1 MVTALNRKLLRD
13 LRLSWSQALTIA
25 LVVASGVGG
34 YISSLS
40 AVDSLALS
48 RDRYYAEGRFADV
61 FTTLKRAPRSI
72 EDRVRELPGV
82 ADAQATLEQSV
93 RLTLPGIADPIVGH
107 LIGQDIKRPSR
118 MNLVSIRDGRMPQGL
133 TESAGGGALEAV
145 VSVAFAQAREVKL
158 QDRISAL
165 INGKRREL
173 IVVGAALSPEYVF
186 AGRQGMPDMRGF
198 AVLWVDHDALAAAYD
213 MAGAINQIALRVA
226 PGASDQKLVDQ
237 LNRTLEPYG
246 GVSAVTREDQ
256 SSHRML
262 QNELKEQRVL
272 GTVLPAIFLAVAAFL
287 LNVVLSRQI
296 ATQREQIATLKAVG
310 YTNVQIAAHYL
321 KFIGAIVIAGVAGGV
336 VIGNVLGRY
345 YMQIYGAF
353 FTFPVQVYT
362 LGVQLVAIGA
372 VVSIATAIVG
382 ALHAITATLK
392 LAPAEAMRP
401 PAPGRYRLSMVE
413 RAGLA
418 GILTPSMQMIVR
430 NMERRPLRS
439 LLVIGGIAASLAIVV
454 MGNFSRD
461 AMDYIVTTLFT
472 RAYRADVTVAM
483 LEPVQASVQH
493 QLARE
498 PGVLAVE
505 AGRDVPVRFV
515 NGHHTYRGAIQ
526 GFAETQQLRRVI
538 DSTGTLV
545 DIPADGIL
553 LSDRLAQK
561 LGLQIGDQVLVEILT
576 GSRER
581 HMLTL
586 TATVDDMM
594 GLNAYMRR
602 GAINRVL
609 REDDLASQF
618 ELLVERGRETELLA
632 RLNDLPRAGSTF
644 SKATTLRNLEEVS
657 ARNVRIMSTIMTGF
671 ALVIAVGIVYNSA
684 RVVFAERAWELAS
697 LRVLGFTRGEVSALL
712 LGELAI
718 EVLIA
723 LPLGMIMGYG
733 LVRLIIELL
742 KSDQFSFPLVISAST
757 YVFAAVAVVL
767 AGAISA
773 LVVRRRINRLDM
785 VSVLK
790 TRE

>member
-25 LVVASGVGG
+25 LVVASGIGG
-34 YISSLS
+34 FISSLS

-48 RDRYYAEGRFADV
+48 RDRYYTEGRFADV
-61 FTTLKRAPRSI
+61 FTTLKRAPRSV
-72 EDRVRELPGV
+72 EERVRELPGV

-93 RLTLPGIADPIVGH
+93 RLSLPGIADPIVGH
-107 LIGQDIKRPSR
+107 LIGLDAKRPHR
-118 MNLVSIRDGRMPQGL
+118 LNLVSVREGRMPH
-133 TESAGGGALEAV
+133 SATAGSGGALEAV
-145 VSVAFAQAREVKL
+145 VSVAFARARNVQL
-158 QDRISAL
+158 QDRIGAL

-173 IVVGAALSPEYVF
+173 IIVGLALSPEYIF

-198 AVLWVDHDALAAAYD
+198 AVLWVDQDALAAAYD

-226 PGASDQKLVDQ
+226 PGASDQKLADQ
-237 LNRTLEPYG
+237 LNRVLEPYG

-262 QNELKEQRVL
+262 ENELKEQRVL
-272 GTVLPAIFLAVAAFL
+272 GTVLPGIFLAVAAFL

-296 ATQREQIATLKAVG
+296 STQREQIATLKAVG
-310 YTNVQIAAHYL
+310 YTNGQIAAHYL
-321 KFIGAIVIAGVAGGV
+321 KFIGAIVIAGIAGGI

-362 LGVQLVAIGA
+362 LDPQLVALGA
-372 VVSIATAIVG
+372 AVSLVTAVAG
-382 ALHAITATLK
+382 ALHAITATLR

-401 PAPGRYRLSMVE
+401 PAPGRYRQSLVE

-418 GILTPSMQMIVR
+418 GVLTPSMQMIVR

-439 LLVIGGIAASLAIVV
+439 LLAIGGIAASLAIVV

-461 AMDYIVTTLFT
+461 AIDYIVATLFT
-472 RAYRADVTVAM
+472 KAYRADVTVAM
-483 LEPVQASVQH
+483 IEPVQASVAH

-505 AGRDVPVRFV
+505 AARDVPVRFV
-515 NGHHTYRGAIQ
+515 NGHHTYRSAIQ
-526 GFAETQQLRRVI
+526 GFATTQQLRRVI
-538 DSTGTLV
+538 DSAGQPV
-545 DIPADGIL
+545 EIPADGIL
-553 LSDRLAQK
+553 LSERLAKK
-561 LGLQIGDQVLVEILT
+561 LHLNVGDQVVVEVLT
-576 GSRER
+576 GNRDR
-581 HMLTL
+581 LLLTL
-586 TATVDDMM
+586 AATVDDMM

-602 GAINRVL
+602 EAVNRML

-618 ELLVERGRETELLA
+618 ELLVERGRETALLA

-671 ALVIAVGIVYNSA
+671 ALVIAIGIVYNSA
-684 RVVFAERAWELAS
+684 RVIFAERAWELAS

-718 EVLIA
+718 QMLIA
-723 LPLGMIMGYG
+723 LPLGMLMGYG
-733 LVRLIIELL
+733 LVRLIIQLL
-742 KSDQFSFPLVISAST
+742 ESDQFSFPIVIRAST
-757 YVFAAVAVVL
+757 YAFAALAVL
-767 AGAISA
+767 IAGAISA
-773 LVVRRRINRLDM
+773 FIVRRRINQLDM

>member
-13 LRLSWSQALTIA
+13 LRLSWTQALTIA
-25 LVVASGVGG
+25 LVVASGIGG
-34 YISSLS
+34 FISSLS

-48 RDRYYAEGRFADV
+48 RDRYYTEGRFANV
-61 FTTLKRAPRSI
+61 FTTLKRAPRGV
-72 EDRVRELPGV
+72 EERVRELPSV
-82 ADAQATLEQSV
+82 ADAVATLEQNV
-93 RLTLPGIADPIVGH
+93 RLNLAGIADPIVGH
-107 LIGQDIKRPSR
+107 LIGIDSKRPPR
-118 MNLVSIRDGRMPQGL
+118 LNLVSVREGRLPRA
-133 TESAGGGALEAV
+133 SADAGSGALEAA
-145 VSVAFAQAREVKL
+145 VSVAFAQARNVQL

-173 IVVGAALSPEYVF
+173 IVVGTALSPEYVF

-213 MAGAINQIALRVA
+213 MTGAINQIAVRAA
-226 PGASDQKLVDQ
+226 PGASEERLADQ
-237 LNRTLEPYG
+237 LNRTLESYG

-310 YTNVQIAAHYL
+310 YTNAQIAAHYL
-321 KFIGAIVIAGVAGGV
+321 KFIGVIVIAGVAGGI
-336 VIGNVLGRY
+336 VIGALLGRY
-345 YMQIYGAF
+345 YMRIYGAF
-353 FTFPVQVYT
+353 FTFPVQVYM
-362 LGVQLVAIGA
+362 LDVQLVAIGA
-372 VVSIATAIVG
+372 AVSLATAIIG
-382 ALHAITATLK
+382 ALHAITATLR

-401 PAPGRYRLSMVE
+401 PAPGRYRVSLAE

-418 GILTPSMQMIVR
+418 RVLTPAMQMVVR

-439 LLVIGGIAASLAIVV
+439 LLAIGGIAASLAIVV
-454 MGNFSRD
+454 TGNFSRD
-461 AMDYIVTTLFT
+461 AIDYIVTTLFT
-472 RAYRADVTVAM
+472 QAYRADVTVAM
-483 LEPVQASVQH
+483 IEPVQASVQQ
-493 QLARE
+493 QLARA

-515 NGHHTYRGAIQ
+515 NAHHTFRGAIE
-526 GFAETQQLRRVI
+526 GFADTQQLRRVV
-538 DSTGTLV
+538 DSTGTRI
-545 DIPADGIL
+545 DIPGDGIL
-553 LSDRLAQK
+553 LSARLAQK
-561 LGLQIGDQVLVEILT
+561 LHLTVGDRVRVEVLT
-576 GSRER
+576 GNRDR
-581 HMLTL
+581 LLLTL
-586 TATVDDMM
+586 TGTVDDMM

-602 GAINRVL
+602 AVLNRAL
-609 REDDLASQF
+609 REDDLASRF
-618 ELLVERGRETELLA
+618 EVLVERGRENALLA

-644 SKATTLRNLEEVS
+644 SKAVTLRNMEEVS
-657 ARNVRIMSTIMTGF
+657 ARNVRIMSTIMTAF
-671 ALVIAVGIVYNSA
+671 ALVIAIGIVYNSA
-684 RVVFAERAWELAS
+684 RIIFAERAWELAS

-712 LGELAI
+712 LGELAV
-718 EVLIA
+718 ETLIA
-723 LPLGMIMGYG
+723 LPLGMVMGYG

-742 KSDQFSFPLVISAST
+742 KSDQFSFPLVIRAST
-757 YVFAAVAVVL
+757 YVFAALAVL
-767 AGAISA
+767 MAGAVSA

>member
-25 LVVASGVGG
+25 LVVASGIGG
-34 YISSLS
+34 FISSLS

-48 RDRYYAEGRFADV
+48 RDRYYTEGRFADV
-61 FTTLKRAPRSI
+61 FTTLKRAPRSV
-72 EDRVRELPGV
+72 EERVRELPGV
-82 ADAQATLEQSV
+82 ADAQATLEQNV
-93 RLTLPGIADPIVGH
+93 RLNLPGIADPIAGH
-107 LIGQDIKRPSR
+107 LIGLDAKRPPR
-118 MNLVSIRDGRMPQGL
+118 MNLVSIREGRMPQA
-133 TESAGGGALEAV
+133 SAAGSGGALEAV
-145 VSVAFAQAREVKL
+145 VSVAFARARNVQL
-158 QDRISAL
+158 QDRIGAL

-173 IVVGAALSPEYVF
+173 IIVGTALSPEYIF

-198 AVLWVDHDALAAAYD
+198 AVLWVDQDALAAAYD

-256 SSHRML
+256 SSHHML
-262 QNELKEQRVL
+262 ENELKEQRVL

-296 ATQREQIATLKAVG
+296 STQREQIATLKAVG
-310 YTNVQIAAHYL
+310 YTNAQIAVHYL
-321 KFIGAIVIAGVAGGV
+321 KFIGAIVAAGIAGGI
-336 VIGNVLGRY
+336 VIGNLLGRY

-353 FTFPVQVYT
+353 FTFPVEVYT
-362 LGVQLVAIGA
+362 LDPQLVALGA
-372 VVSIATAIVG
+372 AVSLVTAVAG
-382 ALHAITATLK
+382 ALHAITATLR

-401 PAPGRYRLSMVE
+401 PAPGRYRQSLVE

-418 GILTPSMQMIVR
+418 GVLTPSMQMIVR
-430 NMERRPLRS
+430 NMERRPLRT
-439 LLVIGGIAASLAIVV
+439 LLAIGGIAASLAIVV

-461 AMDYIVTTLFT
+461 AIDYIVATLFT

-483 LEPVQASVQH
+483 IEPVQASVAH

-505 AGRDVPVRFV
+505 AARDVPVRLV
-515 NGHHTYRGAIQ
+515 NGHHTYRSAIQ
-526 GFAETQQLRRVI
+526 GFAATQQLRRVI
-538 DSTGTLV
+538 DSAGQPV
-545 DIPADGIL
+545 EIPVDGIL
-553 LSDRLAQK
+553 LSDRLAKK
-561 LGLQIGDQVLVEILT
+561 LHLRIGDPVIAEVLT
-576 GSRER
+576 GNRDR
-581 HMLTL
+581 HVLTL

-602 GAINRVL
+602 ESVNRIM

-618 ELLVERGRETELLA
+618 ELLVERGRETALLA
-632 RLNDLPRAGSTF
+632 RLNDLPRAGGTF

-671 ALVIAVGIVYNSA
+671 ALVIAIGIVYNSA
-684 RVVFAERAWELAS
+684 RVIFAERAWELAS

-718 EVLIA
+718 QMLIA
-723 LPLGMIMGYG
+723 LPLGMLMGYG

-742 KSDQFSFPLVISAST
+742 KSDQFSFPLVIRAST
-757 YVFAAVAVVL
+757 YAFAALAVL
-767 AGAISA
+767 IAGAISA
-773 LVVRRRINRLDM
+773 FIVRRRINQLDM